1 VSGGTATVPAGN
13 ASVRGAPAD
22 GAGETDSVG
31 ALLAGGADGTVAGL
45 GGVAAVTVL
54 EAAGTEAVAGAATG
68 LAIGAAAGLAT
79 GAAGAAGVTG
89 ASGVSAGALAGSLTE
104 NADVASATAVF
115 VRRNNTRV
123 AADHADAI
131 LDPLLR
137 EPPRVFMLHNSF
149 FVA

>member
-13 ASVRGAPAD
+13 ASVRGAPDD

-68 LAIGAAAGLAT
+68 LAIGAAAGLAM
-79 GAAGAAGVTG
+79 GAAAAGVTG